1 MTVTQQKANYA
12 FIDGI
17 NLHLTFKNVGWELDY
32 SKLRT
37 YLSKRH
43 NVIVA
48 YYFLGF
54 MRENQKIYDGLTS
67 YGYTLKSRDISK
79 KLIDEKG
86 CPYCGKCISPEH
98 VKTKCDSDADL
109 VLHVMDNFNKFDKA
123 IIITS
128 DGDFDN
134 LIRKLLQEDKLK
146 TILAPCTKGCSQLL
160 KNASLGRI
168 EFLDNFKNELEK
180 F

>member
-1 MTVTQQKANYA
+1 
-12 FIDGI
+12 
-17 NLHLTFKNVGWELDY
+17 
-32 SKLRT
+32 
-37 YLSKRH
+37 
-43 NVIVA
+43 
-48 YYFLGF
+48 
-54 MRENQKIYDGLTS
+54 
-67 YGYTLKSRDISK
+67 
-79 KLIDEKG
+79 
-86 CPYCGKCISPEH
+86 
-98 VKTKCDSDADL
+98 
-109 VLHVMDNFNKFDKA
+109 MDNFNKFDKA